1 MGKGGNKTIKWGKGE
16 TRGQNREGGNK
27 TTTKIL
33 PKAVPR
39 AAADSVRQLIMI
51 DSNFFN
57 KAINELSNVQGCSAI
72 LINADQ

>member
-1 MGKGGNKTIKWGKGE
+1 MMKMGKGGNKTTKWGKGE

-39 AAADSVRQLIMI
+39 AAADSVRQLKIYLQKNSLG
-51 DSNFFN
+51 DWS
-57 KAINELSNVQGCSAI
+57 INCAHKEN
-72 LINADQ
+72 

>member
-1 MGKGGNKTIKWGKGE
+1 MGKGGNKTTKWGKGE

-39 AAADSVRQLIMI
+39 AAADIVRQLKTDFIKVVLV
-51 DSNFFN
+51 F
-57 KAINELSNVQGCSAI
+57 
-72 LINADQ
+72 